1 MSKKF
6 YLASASNTLPPIYYL
21 LKEKGY
27 TIRVENTFWVA
38 ENETT
43 NFCSEDLLMLA
54 GLVFLYENKGEDWR
68 IDDEKIEEFG
78 KKYPY

>member
-27 TIRVENTFWVA
+27 SIRVENTFWVA

-43 NFCSEDLLMLA
+43 QICS
-54 GLVFLYENKGEDWR
+54 
-68 IDDEKIEEFG
+68 
-78 KKYPY
+78 